1 MIKIIHRINTK
12 NLLKNI
18 SKNYGVEIDIRSNN
32 GRLILNHDPYKDGEE
47 LSEWISFYNHK
58 FLILNIKEEGIE
70 ENVIQL
76 MKENSISNYFLLDL
90 SFPSIIRLK
99 AQEKNIAVRLSHF
112 ESFETVEKLKN
123 EVNWIWIDMVNDAI
137 PFSKSN
143 YNIIKE
149 CGFKTCIVSPELWG
163 RPISSIELIKTQL
176 IDNNYKID
184 AVCTKEPAIWEK

>member
-1 MIKIIHRINTK
+1 MIKIIHRVNTK

-18 SKNYGVEIDIRSNN
+18 SNNYGVEIDIRSNN
-32 GRLILNHDPYKDGEE
+32 GKLILNHDPHKNGEN
-47 LSEWISFYNHK
+47 LAEWISFYNHK

-76 MKENSISNYFLLDL
+76 MRANSISNYFLLDL

-123 EVNWIWIDMVNDAI
+123 EVNWIWIDMVNDTI

-143 YNIIKE
+143 YNIIQE
-149 CGFKTCIVSPELWG
+149 YGFKTCIVSPELWG
-163 RPISSIELIKTQL
+163 RPISSIERVKMQL

>member
-1 MIKIIHRINTK
+1 MIKIIHRVNTK

-18 SKNYGVEIDIRSNN
+18 SNNYGVEIDIRSNN
-32 GRLILNHDPYKDGEE
+32 GRLILNHDPHKNGED
-47 LSEWISFYNHK
+47 LTEWISFYNHK

-70 ENVIQL
+70 ENVIKL
-76 MKENSISNYFLLDL
+76 MKANSISNYFLLDL

-99 AQEKNIAVRLSHF
+99 EQEKNIAVRLSHF

-123 EVNWIWIDMVNDAI
+123 KVNWIWIDMVNDTI

-143 YNIIKE
+143 YNIIQE
-149 CGFKTCIVSPELWG
+149 YGFKTCIVSPELWG
-163 RPISSIELIKTQL
+163 RPISSIERVKTQL

>member
-12 NLLKNI
+12 NLLKNT
-18 SKNYGVEIDIRSNN
+18 SNNYGVEIDIRSNN
-32 GRLILNHDPYKDGEE
+32 GKLILNHDPYKDGED
-47 LSEWISFYNHK
+47 LSEWLSYYNHK

-70 ENVIQL
+70 EDIIRL

-90 SFPSIIRLK
+90 SFPSIIRLRSK
-99 AQEKNIAVRLSHF
+99 EKNIAVRLSHF
-112 ESFETVEKLKN
+112 ESFETVEKFKN
-123 EVNWIWIDMVNDAI
+123 EVNWIWIDMINDSI

-143 YNIIKE
+143 YNVIQE

-163 RPISSIELIKTQL
+163 RPISLIERLKSQL

-184 AVCTKEPAIWEK
+184 AVCTKEPAIWEE